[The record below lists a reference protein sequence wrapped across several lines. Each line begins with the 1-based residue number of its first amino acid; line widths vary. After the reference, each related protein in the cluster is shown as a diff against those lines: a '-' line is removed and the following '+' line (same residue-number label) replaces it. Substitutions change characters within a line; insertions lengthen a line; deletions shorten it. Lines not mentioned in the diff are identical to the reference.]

1 MISDSFEQA
10 ETRVVGALGEA
21 LQALRWGDHRAFD
34 RGVDSLDWHGQ
45 YGPTDI
51 TAKVVI
57 EFLSDLLRATWKG
70 GWQPVD
76 LVTVISRN
84 VGAKHAELVS
94 LAIVSDFQHDA
105 GKPMHPEW
113 DAQLRDLLPYWEQR
127 NTWGPHWLTFLC
139 THIKASRREVIELAV
154 RLVAELQTLPILPK
168 LIPPPGPGA
177 AAWKPNQQQEVL
189 DDRVL
194 SKIRALLAKAEST
207 QFPEEAESFTV
218 KAQEFMTRYSIDQAM
233 LEAGSSEH
241 HEANAKR
248 VHLESPYT
256 DAKASL
262 LGVVATANQCRAIL
276 DPKLGFVTLF
286 GFDSD
291 LHIVMLLFTSLL
303 SQATSAMVAAE
314 RVVAKKSPT
323 NKTRSFRQSFLVA
336 YAVRIG
342 QRLREAAAR
351 SQAEAAADLGDTF
364 LPVLASKEE
373 SVDKRTNEAFPKVV
387 RRTQR
392 VSNAAGWEAGKLA
405 ADQAQLGAWAQVKSG
420 DRSGKPSRANKSGK

>member
-1 MISDSFEQA
+1 MTLETFEETESRVIAALSLAIQA
-10 ETRVVGALGEA
+10 VRFADDRAL
-21 LQALRWGDHRAFD
+21 D
-34 RGVDSLDWHGQ
+34 RGVDALDWQGHFEQ
-45 YGPTDI
+45 TDVA
-51 TAKVVI
+51 AKVLI
-57 EFLSDLLRATWKG
+57 EFLSDLLRASWKG
-70 GWQPVD
+70 GWQPIDV
-76 LVTVISRN
+76 VTVISRSL
-84 VGAKHAELVS
+84 GAKHGELVS
-94 LAIVSDFQHDA
+94 LAIVVDSLHDV
-105 GKPMHPEW
+105 GKPTHPEW
-113 DAQLRDLLPYWEQR
+113 DAQLRDLVPYWEHR
-127 NTWGPHWLTFLC
+127 NTWGQHWLTFLC
-139 THIKASRREVIELAV
+139 THIKSSRREAIEVAV
-154 RLVAELQTLPILPK
+154 RLVAELQILPILPK

-177 AAWKPNQQQEVL
+177 AAWKPNRAKEAI

-194 SKIRALLAKAEST
+194 AKIRALLAKAEST

-233 LEAGSSEH
+233 LEAGSAEH
-241 HEANAKR
+241 HEASAKR

-262 LGVVATANQCRAIL
+262 LGVVASANQCRAIL

-303 SQATSAMVAAE
+303 SQATSGMVAAE
-314 RVVAKKSPT
+314 RAVSKSSPS

-342 QRLREAAAR
+342 QRLREAAER
-351 SQAEAAADLGDTF
+351 SQAEAAADLGDAF

-373 SVDKRTNEAFPKVV
+373 AVDKRTNEAFPKVV

-405 ADQAQLGAWAQVKSG
+405 ADQAQLGAWAQVKSSE
-420 DRSGKPSRANKSGK
+420 RPQKPTRGRK